1 MRPPQKSPSPSRR
14 ILGWLSSAGWIAAL
28 AATLGLS
35 LASVPVSTM
44 EKEKLRQPA
53 ALLQEGRDLV
63 EATDFG
69 QAFQVLQEAL
79 KTYEA
84 EGDIEGQARA
94 LIALAYAL
102 KESHAQD
109 RGLGRLEQALLLAPK
124 ASSPALEAEILTL
137 LARTRLPLGQIPQAW
152 KDLEK
157 AERLFAELEDPL
169 GIARADSARSSLSVH
184 TGAYRE
190 AIRTGRK
197 ALPVLEEAGALDHAL
212 TALSSI
218 AYGHHKLEEY
228 DPALEA
234 YERVLELG
242 WEKNDQRM
250 INFAFCNRAE
260 IRWLKGVRKPALEDL
275 RRAIDGF
282 EEARERV
289 PGTADQRA
297 DYLARQVE
305 AYERLIRFL
314 GDTYQGQQA
323 FEIAERFHG
332 RSFLELLDDQTLALL
347 RPTQGVGQQ
356 RREEL
361 LEDLGKSRLELEEG
375 LDPGLAKTTRNR
387 IATLEGQ
394 LEKAEAEALG
404 RGRHFRRLATPKPPS
419 IEEVQAGLKPEEALV
434 AYWVARDRI
443 FIWVIDSKGATSA
456 QVPVTRDQLEETV
469 QLYLANLRSPR
480 EAKDAALEAS
490 EPAHLELGRTLHHWL
505 IDSMP
510 LKGRRAQRWVLVPD
524 GILHY
529 LPFEAL
535 VASCENPAAS
545 STASS
550 SAPLHAPYL
559 DCQYLGLEKAI
570 SYSPSAGVFLA
581 LRERHRERLDTGK
594 RRPDLLALAPNFDP
608 SVVQQ
613 ETLQRAVRQRGPLL
627 FTKDEVERISA
638 LFQRDSSPL
647 LDHLATERRLKDIGG
662 RYRLLHLATHGLVSD
677 ELPMSSGLLL
687 GAGEGEDGLLQAH
700 EVLGMHLEADLVTLS
715 ACSTGRGGLSRGE
728 GIVGLSRSFLTAG
741 ASSVVVSLWDVD
753 DRSTPV
759 LMETFYRHLA
769 EGVAPAEALLEA
781 RRALFETTDNGTFVL
796 RPRRVSYAHPRFWA
810 PFIVVGGW

>member
-1 MRPPQKSPSPSRR
+1 MRRPRRRLSLCFR
-14 ILGWLSSAGWIAAL
+14 ILAL
-28 AATLGLS
+28 LS
-35 LASVPVSTM
+35 LAGWVGGLGFSLSSGSIGAT
-44 EKEKLRQPA
+44 ERGQPPT

-79 KTYEA
+79 EAYEA
-84 EGDIEGQARA
+84 EGNIEGQTRA

-109 RGLGRLEQALLLAPK
+109 RGLEKLERALELAPK
-124 ASSPALEAEILTL
+124 TGSPSLEAEILTL

-157 AERLFAELEDPL
+157 AEKLFAELEDPL
-169 GIARADSARSSLSVH
+169 GIASAASARSSLSVH
-184 TGAYRE
+184 TGAFRE
-190 AIRTGRK
+190 AIQSGRK
-197 ALPVLEEAGALDHAL
+197 ALPILEEAGALDHAL

-218 AYGHHKLEEY
+218 AYGHHKLKEY
-228 DPALEA
+228 DLALEA

-242 WEKNDQRM
+242 WRKNDQRM

-260 IRWLKGVRKPALEDL
+260 IRWLKGARKPALEDL

-305 AYERLIRFL
+305 AYERLIRYL
-314 GDTYQGQQA
+314 GDTYQGLQA

-332 RSFLELLDDQTLALL
+332 RSFLELLDDQTLDLL
-347 RPTQGVGQQ
+347 PPTQGAGLL

-361 LEDLGKSRLELEEG
+361 LEELGSARLELEESSDAG
-375 LDPGLAKTTRNR
+375 RATTVRQR
-387 IATLEGQ
+387 MSVLEGR

-419 IEEVQAGLKPEEALV
+419 IEEVQAGLEPEETLV
-434 AYWVARDRI
+434 AYWVAKDRI
-443 FIWVIDSKGATSA
+443 FVWVIDSKGATSA
-456 QVPVTRDQLEETV
+456 QIPVPREQLEETV

-480 EAKDAALEAS
+480 EAEDAALEAS
-490 EPAHLELGRTLHHWL
+490 EIAHLELGKTLHRWL
-505 IDSMP
+505 IESIP
-510 LKGRRAQRWVLVPD
+510 LKGRQARRWILIPD

-535 VASCENPAAS
+535 VAGCNNPATEAS
-545 STASS
+545 TT
-550 SAPLHAPYL
+550 LHAPYL
-559 DCQYLGLEKAI
+559 DCRYLGLEKAI

-581 LRERHRERLDTGK
+581 LKERHRERLEIGK
-594 RRPDLLALAPNFDP
+594 DRPDLLALAPNFDP
-608 SVVQQ
+608 SVVPQ
-613 ETLQRAVRQRGPLL
+613 ESLRRAVRQRGPLL
-627 FTKDEVERISA
+627 FTKEEVERISA

-647 LDHLATERRLKDIGG
+647 LDHLATEKRLKDIGG
-662 RYRLLHLATHGLVSD
+662 RYRLLHLATHGIVSD

-687 GAGEGEDGLLQAH
+687 AAGEGEDGLLQAH

-715 ACSTGRGGLSRGE
+715 ACRTGRGGLSRGE

-769 EGVAPAEALLEA
+769 EGVSPAEALLEA
-781 RRALFETTDNGTFVL
+781 RRALFETTDEATFVL